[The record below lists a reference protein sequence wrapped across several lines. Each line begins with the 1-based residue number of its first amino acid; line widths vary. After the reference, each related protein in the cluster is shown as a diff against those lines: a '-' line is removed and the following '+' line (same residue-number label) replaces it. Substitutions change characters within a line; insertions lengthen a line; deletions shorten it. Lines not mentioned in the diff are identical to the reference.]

1 MCNLK
6 GGTIKLDSGREV
18 KYTPTGPTSKPYLH
32 EGKTSINIT
41 KTHDG
46 GEYGKGFPI
55 EGTSS
60 VQVIHNTHDGQNI
73 IYVVVNGRIEFKYD
87 VNNPDTE
94 IVGYR
99 YEGPVP
105 DDAGVNLSPE
115 QLIKEINRHDR

>member
-1 MCNLK
+1 M
-6 GGTIKLDSGREV
+6 GEIHTGTIKLDSGREV
-18 KYTPTGPTSKPYLH
+18 KYTQTGPKSKPYLY

-46 GEYGKGFPI
+46 GEQSKGFPI

-87 VNNPDTE
+87 VNDPETE
-94 IVGYR
+94 IVGYH
-99 YEGPVP
+99 YEG
-105 DDAGVNLSPE
+105 SFPE
-115 QLIKEINRHDR
+115 GTII